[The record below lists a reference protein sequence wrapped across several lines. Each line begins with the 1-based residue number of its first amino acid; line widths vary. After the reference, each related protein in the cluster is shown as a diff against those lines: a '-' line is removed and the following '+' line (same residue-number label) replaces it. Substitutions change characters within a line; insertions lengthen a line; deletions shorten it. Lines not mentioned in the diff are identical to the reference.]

1 MLLNLL
7 IDFCNFI
14 IKSLGLILNL
24 IVSILPPSPFKIID
38 NTPIVEFLPTL
49 NFFIPVSQIIA
60 IGQVW
65 LLAIGSYYL
74 YQIILRWIKAIE

>member
-1 MLLNLL
+1 MLFNLL

-14 IKSLGLILNL
+14 ISSLGAILTL
-24 IVSILPPSPFKIID
+24 IVSLLPKSPFALID
-38 NTPIVEFLPTL
+38 NSPIAEYLPTI

-60 IGQVW
+60 IGQAW

-74 YQIILRWIKAIE
+74 YQIVLRWIKAIE